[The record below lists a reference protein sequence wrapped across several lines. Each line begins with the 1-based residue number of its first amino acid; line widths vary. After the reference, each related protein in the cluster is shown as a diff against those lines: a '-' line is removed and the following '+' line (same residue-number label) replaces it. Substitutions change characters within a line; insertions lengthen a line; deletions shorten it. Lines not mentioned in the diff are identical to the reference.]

1 MSWALEGVCGNE
13 ASGGKHSP
21 TEKGRHS
28 QLGSVSWDSLRKTRL
43 QVLAMARWAMSRK
56 EGLGQ
61 VGAGPDCQA
70 QRERKKLDHHAPAVC
85 QVLPC
90 KKGGQSPPILQVGK
104 PRSESGSF
112 CPGVD
117 QEFQKGISESA
128 GLAGLGWTQAGM
140 CPGRR
145 HSPSGPCPALR
156 LWLWA
161 WQHAQPSPQQL
172 QASLLSRASKKT
184 LYIFRLALNK
194 CSFHLSP
201 PPSPAHTL
209 QGPAQNSS

>member
-1 MSWALEGVCGNE
+1 
-13 ASGGKHSP
+13 
-21 TEKGRHS
+21 
-28 QLGSVSWDSLRKTRL
+28 
-43 QVLAMARWAMSRK
+43 MARWAMS
-56 EGLGQ
+56 E
-61 VGAGPDCQA
+61 QA
-70 QRERKKLDHHAPAVC
+70 LTARLRRERKKLDYHAPIVH

-90 KKGGQSPPILQVGK
+90 KKGGKSLPILQVGK
-104 PRSESGSF
+104 PRPGSGSF

-117 QEFQKGISESA
+117 RKRKRAFQS
-128 GLAGLGWTQAGM
+128 LQAGLGWTQAGM
-140 CPGRR
+140 CTGRR
-145 HSPSGPCPALR
+145 HPPSGQRPALR

-172 QASLLSRASKKT
+172 QASLLTRASKKT
-184 LYIFRLALNK
+184 LYIFRLTLNK